1 MGPIW
6 PCFIDLID
14 LTDPIGPID
23 PRNLTD
29 LIDLTD
35 RPHFHLQCMCFGA
48 HSGTGQFKDLRD
60 FVGLIDLIVTLLLA
74 QLVVTSDSPLCRP
87 APLRGWVRSPV
98 GAQKTHVEPPWAC
111 LLDSI
116 HLIDLTDLTDLSEL
130 KDLIDLFGLK
140 DLTELIMLTS
150 WSYFRNEPEWLLGDS
165 HSALSAVGRNVGLPL
180 MSPSSSEGVGSIP
193 GGRTKDTRRATLGLP
208 V

>member
-14 LTDPIGPID
+14 LTDLIGPID

-48 HSGTGQFKDLRD
+48 HSGAGQFKDLRD

-74 QLVVTSDSPLCRP
+74 QLGVTSNSSFYHP
-87 APLRGWVRSPV
+87 APVRGWVRLPV
-98 GAQKTHVEPPWAC
+98 GAQVKTHMSRAGEATHPPDRGWGSVRWAGFWPN
-111 LLDSI
+111 
-116 HLIDLTDLTDLSEL
+116 LTHSDH
-130 KDLIDLFGLK
+130 
-140 DLTELIMLTS
+140 
-150 WSYFRNEPEWLLGDS
+150 RS
-165 HSALSAVGRNVGLPL
+165 HRTALSRPRFRL
-180 MSPSSSEGVGSIP
+180 
-193 GGRTKDTRRATLGLP
+193 
-208 V
+208 